1 MRKRSRGK
9 KKLLNRKLLII
20 AGIAGLFLLIIGI
33 GIGSLVTTRGLL
45 EIRIDNSPIGIDF
58 RGNNISLS
66 PSKVWISNIAAGSK
80 IEQYIYVENKGKE
93 DVELTTFASVK
104 WVSFDNNKI
113 EVTANSTTKVCVF
126 IDIPPDFNT
135 KDKSFEFLA
144 GVKKD
149 SPSVNVIT
157 CARYFLDIK

>member
-1 MRKRSRGK
+1 MRKTSKSKRVR
-9 KKLLNRKLLII
+9 LVRTRII
-20 AGIAGLFLLIIGI
+20 VGLAGLLLLLAGI

-113 EVTANSTTKVCVF
+113 EVTTNSTTKVCVF

-144 GVKKD
+144 GVKKT
-149 SPSVNVIT
+149 SPDVNIIT
-157 CARYFLDIK
+157 CAKYYLNVQ

>member
-1 MRKRSRGK
+1 MRKPNKNK
-9 KKLLNRKLLII
+9 KARLIRTRI
-20 AGIAGLFLLIIGI
+20 VIGVAGLFLLLAGI

-66 PSKVWISNIAAGSK
+66 PSKVWISNIAAGAK
-80 IEQYIYVENKGKE
+80 IEQYIYVKNNGKE
-93 DVELTTFASVK
+93 NVELTTFASVK

-113 EVTANSTTKVCVF
+113 EVVANCTTKVCVL

-135 KDKSFEFLA
+135 KDKPFEFLA
-144 GVKKD
+144 GVKKT
-149 SPSVNVIT
+149 SPDVNIIT
-157 CARYFLDIK
+157 CTKYYLNVQ